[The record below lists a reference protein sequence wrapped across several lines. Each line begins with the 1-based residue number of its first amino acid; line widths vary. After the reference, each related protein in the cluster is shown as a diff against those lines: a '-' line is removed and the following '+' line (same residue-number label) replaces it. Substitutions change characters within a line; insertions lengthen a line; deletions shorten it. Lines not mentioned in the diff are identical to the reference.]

1 MTTTAIPLATSPVL
15 KTLAKGLRADL
26 RAAVGVPVRV
36 RVGTGSQ
43 RGHLHIAIDM
53 DHGPEVRALVAA
65 ELAADG
71 WVEGRKAPNPRSFYW
86 TVRVDLMA

>member
-1 MTTTAIPLATSPVL
+1 
-15 KTLAKGLRADL
+15 
-26 RAAVGVPVRV
+26 
-36 RVGTGSQ
+36 
-43 RGHLHIAIDM
+43 
-53 DHGPEVRALVAA
+53 VRALVAA